1 MDEALLLL
9 RVALGLLLA
18 GHACQKL
25 FGWFRGA
32 GIAGTA
38 PGFEA
43 WGLKPGKPLV
53 LMAGATELTGA
64 ALFAL
69 GFLTPLA
76 VTMILGTMIVA
87 ASVNLPKGLWAHMG
101 GYEVPVAY
109 ALIAFAVCVAGPGS
123 YSLDRLLGLGM
134 YSNPLSALAAVFI
147 AAAASIPLL
156 IPVLKQQRTTAHS

>member
-25 FGWFRGA
+25 FGWFRGS

-38 PGFEA
+38 QGFEA
-43 WGLKPGKPLV
+43 WGLRPGKPLV

-64 ALFAL
+64 FLFAT
-69 GFLTPLA
+69 GFLTPLS
-76 VTMILGTMIVA
+76 VTMILSTMLVA

-109 ALIAFAVCVAGPGS
+109 GLIAFSVCMAGPGR
-123 YSLDRLLGLGM
+123 YSIDRLVGLEDFSGVL
-134 YSNPLSALAAVFI
+134 PAFAALVLAVV
-147 AAAASIPLL
+147 ASLPLL
-156 IPVLKQQRTTAHS
+156 VPVLKHQKATR